1 MLEVFVWLG
10 LAVFS
15 LTLAYDF
22 WSEWLGPRLLS
33 RSWFPGEPDL
43 PPVAGEVEEPT
54 EENYWRVVL
63 AGYFTGASLL
73 IIGLLDAS
81 AVEPACLPYAEVV
94 KTYGVTVFSLATGF
108 MWFSEG
114 QHVVLPGHKGVRYTI
129 GVLTVI
135 IPTYM
140 AACGSGVL

>member
-1 MLEVFVWLG
+1 MLEVFVWFG

-81 AVEPACLPYAEVV
+81 AVEPACLPYADVV
-94 KTYGVTVFSLATGF
+94 KTYGVAVFSLATGF

-135 IPTYM
+135 IPTYI

>member
-1 MLEVFVWLG
+1 MLGPLVWIG
-10 LAVFS
+10 FAVFS

-33 RSWFPGEPDL
+33 RSWVPGEPDL
-43 PPVAGEVEEPT
+43 PPVAGDVDEPT
-54 EENYWRVVL
+54 PENYRRVIL
-63 AGYFTGASLL
+63 AGYFTGAAIL

-81 AVEPACLPYAEVV
+81 SVEPMCLPYSGVV
-94 KTYGVTVFSLATGF
+94 KTYGVAVFSLTTVF

-114 QHVVLPGHKGVRYTI
+114 QNIVIPYHKGIRYTF

-135 IPTYM
+135 IPVYM
-140 AACGSGVL
+140 AGCGSGML

>member
-1 MLEVFVWLG
+1 MWVG

-15 LTLAYDF
+15 FALAYDF
-22 WSEWLGPRLLS
+22 WNELLGPRLLS
-33 RSWFPGEPDL
+33 RPWFPGEPDL
-43 PPVAGEVEEPT
+43 PPVAGEGEEPT

-63 AGYFTGASLL
+63 AGYATGALFV

-94 KTYGVTVFSLATGF
+94 RTYGVAILSIATGL

-114 QHVVLPGHKGVRYTI
+114 QDIVMPGHKAFRYTL
-129 GVLTVI
+129 GVLTII
-135 IPTYM
+135 IPLYM
-140 AACGSGVL
+140 AGCGSGVL